1 MNAWKT
7 VRKKTHLSVR
17 LDEYHVGYFHFTPF
31 SASKFQFSR
40 RWSPTCFDRCCYIH
54 SFISRCSSCFEKL
67 LNIPECN
74 WSLPSNMLW
83 LSRKQIISNNF
94 SFNMWHMFAVFWGSY
109 TSRKEKI
116 QTYLTKF
123 SKDNSETF
131 LSCVVPEIF
140 LYLRCVLDSVVLYEW
155 YQPRDR
161 KPRTSLTMKSSLGSW
176 TLVNCGGGSKN
187 RKENLQSYLQC
198 QRK

>member
-109 TSRKEKI
+109 TSRKDPNIFNKI
-116 QTYLTKF
+116 FQGQLRNFFELCGSWNVFVFTLCTW
-123 SKDNSETF
+123 
-131 LSCVVPEIF
+131 LSC
-140 LYLRCVLDSVVLYEW
+140 SVWVISTKR
-155 YQPRDR
+155 Q
-161 KPRTSLTMKSSLGSW
+161 KAQ
-176 TLVNCGGGSKN
+176 N
-187 RKENLQSYLQC
+187 
-198 QRK
+198 